1 MIYYLASIFQQYFG
15 PLRLF
20 QSTTVLIIVGLFTAF
35 LCTMIFLP
43 RFFPKLPRDRGK
55 EFSVGGAASAGKPTG
70 AGVVFI
76 TLYVIVLLLLTP
88 MNNSQLAVLLLTWIV
103 MLTGYLDDK
112 SVTPWGELKK
122 GLLDFVL
129 SLITAFVLYY
139 MREPIFWVPFIS
151 KTFTIHPAL
160 FISITTVI
168 LWISINTTNCTD
180 GVDGLSGTLV
190 LVALISMGTLFY
202 FVQGHREISQYLLVP
217 HMRDGAQWG
226 IMTFTLSGCLMAY
239 LWYNAYPS
247 RVLMGDAGSRA
258 LGFFL
263 GVAVMVSGNP
273 FLLIMTS
280 TMILVNGGT
289 GLVKVALL
297 RFFKIRI
304 FSNVQF
310 PLHDHMRKKRNWS
323 PTQVLIK
330 FTIMQ
335 ILISLA
341 TIGIFFK
348 IR

>member
-139 MREPIFWVPFIS
+139 MRE
-151 KTFTIHPAL
+151 
-160 FISITTVI
+160 
-168 LWISINTTNCTD
+168 
-180 GVDGLSGTLV
+180 
-190 LVALISMGTLFY
+190 
-202 FVQGHREISQYLLVP
+202 
-217 HMRDGAQWG
+217 
-226 IMTFTLSGCLMAY
+226 
-239 LWYNAYPS
+239 
-247 RVLMGDAGSRA
+247 
-258 LGFFL
+258 
-263 GVAVMVSGNP
+263 
-273 FLLIMTS
+273 
-280 TMILVNGGT
+280 
-289 GLVKVALL
+289 
-297 RFFKIRI
+297 
-304 FSNVQF
+304 
-310 PLHDHMRKKRNWS
+310 
-323 PTQVLIK
+323 
-330 FTIMQ
+330 
-335 ILISLA
+335 
-341 TIGIFFK
+341 
-348 IR
+348 

>member
-168 LWISINTTNCTD
+168 LWISI
-180 GVDGLSGTLV
+180 
-190 LVALISMGTLFY
+190 
-202 FVQGHREISQYLLVP
+202 LVP

>member
-202 FVQGHREISQYLLVP
+202 FVQGHREISQYLFRQVIRVKP
-217 HMRDGAQWG
+217 HHTERNRDHQFPRINTQLFWKRSPFQRR
-226 IMTFTLSGCLMAY
+226 ITSNRSILLF
-239 LWYNAYPS
+239 
-247 RVLMGDAGSRA
+247 RQR
-258 LGFFL
+258 GFFL
-263 GVAVMVSGNP
+263 TRLPASRITRTDTIKLEIPIYRFSFLFHEKFHTAIGVHRR
-273 FLLIMTS
+273 T
-280 TMILVNGGT
+280 
-289 GLVKVALL
+289 
-297 RFFKIRI
+297 I
-304 FSNVQF
+304 F
-310 PLHDHMRKKRNWS
+310 
-323 PTQVLIK
+323 
-330 FTIMQ
+330 
-335 ILISLA
+335 
-341 TIGIFFK
+341 
-348 IR
+348 